1 MLAVRSWVG
10 AERRPAR
17 SEGNHLG
24 GDFIFTQ
31 DFSCKRCLSGG
42 RPQRTA
48 LAGSTS
54 CSRFILWPSPHTL
67 GLWAPGG
74 TYPPPP
80 TPHTRAPQPD
90 AGLLAALCA
99 LWLYPPARPL
109 GTTRPAHPPPWG
121 PVLSILRCPRSP
133 LCGHRAGRR
142 PARRRQGLC
151 PPGVPAWWTE
161 GPQDFAGRSPSPGR
175 LAAMLGL
182 WVTPKPEGRRV
193 ERLLHRSR
201 KPRQRWVGTSTGFV
215 VRRSGFE
222 SGSHHNDC
230 VNLGTRRDC
239 SDPRSLSCGRGMPPR
254 RSLDQRRKGY

>member
-1 MLAVRSWVG
+1 MVISSLLRTSPVNGVSAEAATLNELPWLVPHPAPASFCGLPRTPLASG
-10 AERRPAR
+10 PQEAPAP
-17 SEGNHLG
+17 
-24 GDFIFTQ
+24 T
-31 DFSCKRCLSGG
+31 
-42 RPQRTA
+42 
-48 LAGSTS
+48 
-54 CSRFILWPSPHTL
+54 PHH
-67 GLWAPGG
+67 
-74 TYPPPP
+74 P

-121 PVLSILRCPRSP
+121 PVLSILRCPRRP
-133 LCGHRAGRR
+133 LCRHRAGRR

-201 KPRQRWVGTSTGFV
+201 KPSQRWVGTSPGFV